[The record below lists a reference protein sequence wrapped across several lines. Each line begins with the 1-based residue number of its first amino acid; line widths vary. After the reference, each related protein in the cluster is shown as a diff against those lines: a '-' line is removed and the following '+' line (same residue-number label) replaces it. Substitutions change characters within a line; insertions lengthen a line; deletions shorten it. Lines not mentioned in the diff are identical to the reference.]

1 MNSREQLGF
10 QFMDIEQG
18 REAKEML
25 IKVRAELVN
34 DIFKQTGLRVRV
46 SAPDA
51 LHAVLSEFLKN
62 RGIK

>member
-1 MNSREQLGF
+1 
-10 QFMDIEQG
+10 MDIEQG
-18 REAKEML
+18 KQAKEML
-25 IKVRAELVN
+25 AKVREQLVSE
-34 DIFKQTGLRVRV
+34 IFKQTGLRVRV

>member
-10 QFMDIEQG
+10 QFLDLQQG

-25 IKVRAELVN
+25 VRVRAELVN

-51 LHAVLSEFLKN
+51 LHAVLSHFLKD
-62 RGIK
+62 RGTK